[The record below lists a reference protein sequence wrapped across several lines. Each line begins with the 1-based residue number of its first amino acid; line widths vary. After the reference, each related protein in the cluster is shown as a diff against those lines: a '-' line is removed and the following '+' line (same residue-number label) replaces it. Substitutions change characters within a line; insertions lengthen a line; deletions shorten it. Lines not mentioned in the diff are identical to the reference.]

1 MWLVSDCCNRQHGS
15 RPFCPEAQSHELE
28 PCQGLHI
35 LPEMTMGTEEKRH
48 LALLHP
54 STHPANTAKASALV
68 HVSVSKTAF
77 LLADEL
83 PGRAV

>member
-1 MWLVSDCCNRQHGS
+1 
-15 RPFCPEAQSHELE
+15 
-28 PCQGLHI
+28 
-35 LPEMTMGTEEKRH
+35 MGTEEKRH